1 MSEYDDVFNRRFY
14 SVIRVYENQLEK
26 ALRAFKRQMAK
37 DGILKEV
44 KRRTAYEKPSIKKK
58 RKQKEAHKKR
68 VKAARMVSF
77 SPFGM

>member
-1 MSEYDDVFNRRFY
+1 MGLLWEIIK
-14 SVIRVYENQLEK
+14 VIRVYENQLEK

-37 DGILKEV
+37 EGILKEV
-44 KRRTAYEKPSIKKK
+44 KRRAAYEKPSVKKK

-68 VKAARMVSF
+68 IKAARMVSF

>member
-1 MSEYDDVFNRRFY
+1 
-14 SVIRVYENQLEK
+14 VIRVYENQLEK

>member
-1 MSEYDDVFNRRFY
+1 M
-14 SVIRVYENQLEK
+14 IRVYENQLEK

-58 RKQKEAHKKR
+58 RKQKEAHKKM

>member
-1 MSEYDDVFNRRFY
+1 M
-14 SVIRVYENQLEK
+14 IRVYENQLEK